1 MKVKHLLA
9 PGAVALSL
17 LYTSPGVAQTADPAP
32 LVTGKQW
39 TQSDASHKKA
49 YLLGVSNLLEVE
61 RAYQD
66 RRKLNDTQTL
76 VPRFS
81 SGMQNQTLDSVR
93 DSLDSWYAANPTKLD
108 RPVMETLWF
117 EVVMPGMKRKP

>member
-9 PGAVALSL
+9 PTAVALSL
-17 LYTSPGVAQTADPAP
+17 LFTTPGVAQPADPAP
-32 LVTGKQW
+32 LITGKQW
-39 TQSDASHKKA
+39 TESDASHKKA
-49 YLLGVSNLLEVE
+49 FLLGVANLLQVD

-66 RRKLNDTQTL
+66 KRKLNDTQTL

-81 SGMQNQTLDSVR
+81 TGLQNQTLDSVR
-93 DSLDSWYAANPTKLD
+93 ESLDRWYAANPAKLD

-117 EVVMPGMKRKP
+117 EVVAPGAKRKP